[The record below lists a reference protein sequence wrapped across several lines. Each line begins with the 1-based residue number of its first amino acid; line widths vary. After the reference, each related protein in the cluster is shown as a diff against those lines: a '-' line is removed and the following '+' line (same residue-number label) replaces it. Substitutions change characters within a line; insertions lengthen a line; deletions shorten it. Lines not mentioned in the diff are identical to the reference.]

1 MSALKKNHKFVT
13 FKLQRQETQNVIKH
27 KAFVKEVNG
36 TTLTAIIENQS
47 ACASCHASGGCSM
60 ADVREKE
67 VEIDHFIGQYMPGQ
81 EVSILLQES
90 LGFKALFFGYLM
102 PFILMLII
110 LIALSA
116 LTGNELVAGI
126 LALAILVPYYI
137 ILYFMR
143 GRLKKIF
150 KFELEESL

>member
-1 MSALKKNHKFVT
+1 M
-13 FKLQRQETQNVIKH
+13 IKH

-60 ADVREKE
+60 ADVKEKE
-67 VEIDHFIGQYMPGQ
+67 VEIEQFRGQYKPGQ

-90 LGFKALFFGYLM
+90 LGFKALLFGYLL
-102 PFILMLII
+102 PFILILVI
-110 LIALSA
+110 LIAMFSI
-116 LTGNELVAGI
+116 TGNELTAGFLALGI
-126 LALAILVPYYI
+126 LIPYYI
-137 ILYFMR
+137 MLYFFR

>member
-1 MSALKKNHKFVT
+1 
-13 FKLQRQETQNVIKH
+13 VIKH

-36 TTLTAIIENQS
+36 TSLKAIIINQS

-60 ADVREKE
+60 ADIREKE
-67 VEIDHFIGQYMPGQ
+67 VEIDHFTGHYSAGQ
-81 EVSILLQES
+81 EVSILLQET
-90 LGFKALFFGYLM
+90 LGFKALLYGYLL
-102 PFILMLII
+102 PFILMLTI
-110 LIALSA
+110 LMAMFS
-116 LTGNELVAGI
+116 LTGNELVAGL
-126 LALAILVPYYI
+126 LALAILIPYYI

>member
-1 MSALKKNHKFVT
+1 M
-13 FKLQRQETQNVIKH
+13 IKH

-60 ADVREKE
+60 ADVKEKE
-67 VEIDHFIGQYMPGQ
+67 VEIEQFRGQYKPGQ

-90 LGFKALFFGYLM
+90 LGFKALLFGYLL
-102 PFILMLII
+102 PFILILVI
-110 LIALSA
+110 LIAMFTI
-116 LTGNELVAGI
+116 TGNELTAGFLALGI
-126 LALAILVPYYI
+126 LIPYYI
-137 ILYFMR
+137 MLYFFR

>member
-1 MSALKKNHKFVT
+1 
-13 FKLQRQETQNVIKH
+13 VIKH

-67 VEIDHFIGQYMPGQ
+67 IEIDHFKGQYIAGQ

-90 LGFKALFFGYLM
+90 LGFKALLFGYLL
-102 PFILMLII
+102 PFILILVI
-110 LIALSA
+110 LIAMFTI
-116 LTGNELVAGI
+116 TGNELAAGS
-126 LALAILVPYYI
+126 LALGVLVPYYI
-137 ILYFMR
+137 MLYFFR

>member
-1 MSALKKNHKFVT
+1 MSALKKLNKFVT
-13 FKLQRQETQNVIKH
+13 FKLQRQEIKNVIKH

-36 TTLTAIIENQS
+36 TSLTAIIVNQS

-67 VEIDHFIGQYMPGQ
+67 VEVDHFNGQFKPGQ

-90 LGFKALFFGYLM
+90 MGFKALFFGYLL
-102 PFILMLII
+102 PFILMLTI
-110 LIALSA
+110 LIAIFT
-116 LTGNELVAGI
+116 LTGNELAAGSLALGI
-126 LALAILVPYYI
+126 LIPYYTM
-137 ILYFMR
+137 LYFMR